1 MLVIEMRKLKQ
12 LIQLMK
18 DNDLSELDLRD
29 EKEQVTLKRGSQVQ
43 LAPVAPAAAA
53 PPPAAAPPAPAGPA
67 GQAEPSPA
75 DAGLVEIPSPMVG
88 TFYAAPSPDADAYVG
103 VGSTVEPESVVC
115 VIEAMK
121 VFNEIRAEVTGRIEQ
136 ILVGNGQAVEYG
148 QPLMLVK
155 PD

>member
-1 MLVIEMRKLKQ
+1 MRKLKQ

-29 EKEQVTLKRGSQVQ
+29 EQQQVTLKRGSQVQ
-43 LAPVAPAAAA
+43 VTPVAPAAPAPPAVASPAQGAA
-53 PPPAAAPPAPAGPA
+53 VEPAEPPAAD
-67 GQAEPSPA
+67 S
-75 DAGLVEIPSPMVG
+75 GLVEIPSPMVG
-88 TFYAAPSPDADAYVG
+88 TFYAAASPDADPYVG
-103 VGSTVEPESVVC
+103 VGSTVEPDTVVC